1 MRHFRLF
8 SRVVPILLVTACS
21 LFAQERAVTLL
32 LQDGSSFACT
42 VNDVWRGQ
50 VYFKAT
56 SAKDAF
62 TYGEVIALEKIAA
75 VRLANGRQLSPE
87 VYAEQWQKK
96 EPAPAPPPVT
106 APKAETVSPPPARP
120 SPAATSPA
128 AQPSRPELFPAAAPQ
143 TGLAS
148 ATLDTTRRRYIIGLG
163 WLEPPRPPLTAPV
176 DYTQVAD
183 LLAASGLAGKLLYQV
198 GSGELRGRELAPSQR
213 KLIEALLQ
221 SRTWASRKAE
231 LRQAHLQAYA
241 GYQSLLQQ
249 NPARLRREFQFQ
261 PERESY
267 GFLEFVQFLHAEN
280 APLFTDKW
288 QKVESAFAPEAAT
301 ALQDILANYDDWYYL
316 YGQEVEKP

>member
-1 MRHFRLF
+1 MRCFRLF
-8 SRVVPILLVTACS
+8 PRVVSILLVTACS
-21 LFAQERAVTLL
+21 LSAQERAVTLL
-32 LQDGSSFACT
+32 LQDGSSLSCT

-62 TYGEVIALEKIAA
+62 TYGEVIALEKITA
-75 VRLANGRQLSPE
+75 VRLANGQQLSPE
-87 VYAEQWQKK
+87 AYAKQWQKK
-96 EPAPAPPPVT
+96 DPAPASSPMAT
-106 APKAETVSPPPARP
+106 PKAEKISPLPARP
-120 SPAATSPA
+120 LPAAPTPA
-128 AQPSRPELFPAAAPQ
+128 AQPPRPEPAPGAASQ
-143 TGLAS
+143 TGLVS
-148 ATLDTTRRRYIIGLG
+148 ARLDTTRRRYIIGLG
-163 WLEPPRPPLTAPV
+163 WLEPPRPPLTASV
-176 DYTQVAD
+176 DYVQVAD

-198 GSGELRGRELAPSQR
+198 GSGELRGRELTPSQR

-221 SRTWASRKAE
+221 SRTWANRKAE

-241 GYQSLLQQ
+241 GYQHLLQQ

-261 PERESY
+261 PERESH

-280 APLFTDKW
+280 AHLFTDKW